1 MKTHVKKQKRK
12 IHDGANEGLGKS
24 NKISA
29 RDDEEMRDGTNE
41 DSHSP
46 SEKRA
51 KKGHRRTQSSL
62 SAIKVPRVAISKD
75 EQVEWLTSS
84 YKSHCGA
91 SELECDALTLSLRVL
106 PNCDGSLED
115 KLKAVEPNWE
125 KVFIQNSSIRT
136 QDDVYGA
143 PVGLLVSPAA
153 TSCLS
158 MIRECPRF
166 RKACPIAKLFAKH
179 MKIEDQI
186 TLLNGN
192 RVVLAAG
199 TPNRLCK
206 LLEEG
211 ALKLN
216 NLRWIVLDVRLDVK
230 QRTLLDMGDV
240 SKDWWGLWERYFRG
254 AVEQG
259 ANIALF
265 SGPASES
272 QR

>member
-1 MKTHVKKQKRK
+1 M
-12 IHDGANEGLGKS
+12 G
-24 NKISA
+24 
-29 RDDEEMRDGTNE
+29 DGTNE
-41 DSHSP
+41 DYHSP
-46 SEKRA
+46 SEKKA

-62 SAIKVPRVAISKD
+62 SAITLPRVAVSKD

-84 YKSHCGA
+84 YKSYRGA
-91 SELECDALTLSLRVL
+91 SDLECEALIHSLRVL
-106 PNCDGSLED
+106 PNFEGSLED

-125 KVFIQNSSIRT
+125 KIFLMQKSSMRT
-136 QDDVYGA
+136 QDDVCGA

-158 MIRECPRF
+158 MIRECPQF

-186 TLLNGN
+186 VLLNGN

-211 ALKLN
+211 ALKLD
-216 NLRWIVLDVRLDVK
+216 NLRWVVLDVRLDVK

-240 SKDWWGLWERYFRG
+240 SKDWWVLWERYFRG

-265 SGPASES
+265 SGPATAKT
-272 QR
+272 